1 MSGDSPRLSRRES
14 LKHDEVHC
22 CCRHR
27 IRHVHDSRSYK
38 PCSQDTGAHLRAAPC
53 LMGRTQGRSLSSESF
68 WEGSSNVLG
77 EFREARSPATPS
89 SPNERSLWRR
99 ISLEIPTYPDVP
111 GRREPGTAVYEYVF
125 LCFEAPP
132 LFASSLYWNFLSDG
146 LRSSLIFSSMISTYK
161 AQPLLCIVVQDV

>member
-1 MSGDSPRLSRRES
+1 MSGDSPQLSRRES
-14 LKHDEVHC
+14 QKHDEVHR

-27 IRHVHDSRSYK
+27 ARHVHDSRNYK
-38 PCSQDTGAHLRAAPC
+38 PCSQDTGAYLRAAPC

-99 ISLEIPTYPDVP
+99 ISLEIHTQMCLVDESQVLLY
-111 GRREPGTAVYEYVF
+111 TSSFFVF
-125 LCFEAPP
+125 RGATFVCQRFVLE
-132 LFASSLYWNFLSDG
+132 LSQ
-146 LRSSLIFSSMISTYK
+146 RWVE
-161 AQPLLCIVVQDV
+161 IVSYLH

>member
-1 MSGDSPRLSRRES
+1 MSGDSPQLSRRES
-14 LKHDEVHC
+14 QKHDEVHR

-27 IRHVHDSRSYK
+27 ARHVHDSRNYK
-38 PCSQDTGAHLRAAPC
+38 PCSQDTGAYLRAAPC

-77 EFREARSPATPS
+77 EYREARSPATPS

-111 GRREPGTAVYEYVF
+111 GRREPGTAVYEFVF
-125 LCFEAPP
+125 CVLRRHLCLPAFCT
-132 LFASSLYWNFLSDG
+132 G
-146 LRSSLIFSSMISTYK
+146 TFS
-161 AQPLLCIVVQDV
+161 ALG